1 MKRESY
7 AVLLITSKALDARRS
22 FDKPL
27 GHESFDPEL
36 MTEGLETEW
45 LRINSSDD

>member
-1 MKRESY
+1 MKPAGF

-22 FDKPL
+22 FDK
-27 GHESFDPEL
+27 
-36 MTEGLETEW
+36 

>member
-1 MKRESY
+1 MQQEIY

-22 FDKPL
+22 F
-27 GHESFDPEL
+27 EE
-36 MTEGLETEW
+36 

>member
-1 MKRESY
+1 LGNYR
-7 AVLLITSKALDARRS
+7 ALLITSKVLDARLF

-27 GHESFDPEL
+27 GHE
-36 MTEGLETEW
+36 LEAEW